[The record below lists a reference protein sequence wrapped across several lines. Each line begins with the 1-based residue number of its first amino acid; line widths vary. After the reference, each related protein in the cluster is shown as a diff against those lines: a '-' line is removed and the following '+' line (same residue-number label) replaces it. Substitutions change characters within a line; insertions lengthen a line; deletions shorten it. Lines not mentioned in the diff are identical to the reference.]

1 MANELIKKE
10 GKLELDVNDAI
21 ASPFGQLRR
30 QYHNGEYWMCAQ
42 DACNILGYSDTPNS
56 TSTIVTRHVE
66 EADKTKCLDRSS
78 GQGRHLWYINYRGFV
93 KLCLGS
99 TLENAKEIQEWLVAK
114 FFNSENQLQLTNGDI
129 KAIARD
135 PNFISEVRDA
145 IKNEESKISLIKL
158 ARFVDCE
165 DGILLCDF
173 AKALNVKSLG
183 PKAIYDYFQDK
194 GYIYKKKNHNGWY
207 PKQRYVDRGWM
218 KLSLSTFQK
227 PDGSVHKTA
236 VVKLTGTGVLN
247 FSVKILAEREPLC
260 ITKRPIQLMK

>member
-1 MANELIKKE
+1 MANELIKKDYQ
-10 GKLELDVNDAI
+10 LESVNNDAI

-42 DACNILGYSDTPNS
+42 DACNVLGYKNALKES
-56 TSTIVTRHVE
+56 STIVNRKLDK
-66 EADKTKCLDRSS
+66 ADTTKCLTSSS
-78 GQGRHLWYINYRGFV
+78 GQGRYMTYINQHGFM
-93 KLCLGS
+93 KLCLSS

-260 ITKRPIQLMK
+260 ITKPPIQLMK